1 LALPKNRCKNFISQN
16 QHDVYLKIL
25 SKESVMYLSKNFVQV
40 NQFTDILKLE
50 ARAIDRAAQQMELE
64 QVEQALTL
72 LSSCR
77 GKIILAGVG
86 KSGIVAQKIAATL
99 NSIGS
104 LAVYLHPCDALHGDL
119 GIVTTADVAVVLS
132 NSGETEELVVLLP
145 SFKHRQVP
153 IVAIVGNINSTLAQR
168 ADVFINATV
177 DREAC
182 PLDLAPTTS
191 TTVALAIGDALAM
204 TLMQMRGITAESFAV
219 NHPAGRLGK
228 RLTVKVKD
236 LMHHGEDNPTLY
248 STATWIE
255 VISAISGGGLGA
267 VNIVDKSRNLLGLIT
282 DGDLRRWIGKNKLA
296 ELETLTAEQI
306 MTHNPVVITPDI
318 LAYDAL
324 KLMEERVSQI
334 NVLPVVDVE
343 GCCLGLIRLHDLVGS
358 GLQ

>member
-1 LALPKNRCKNFISQN
+1 
-16 QHDVYLKIL
+16 
-25 SKESVMYLSKNFVQV
+25 MYLSKSFVRV
-40 NQFTDILKLE
+40 NQFADILKLE
-50 ARAIDRAAQQMELE
+50 ARAIDQAAQRMQLD

-72 LSSCR
+72 LSGCQ

-99 NSIGS
+99 NSIGT

-132 NSGETEELVVLLP
+132 NSGETEELVALLP

-153 IVAIVGNINSTLAQR
+153 IIAIVGNVSSTLAQR
-168 ADVFINATV
+168 ADVFLNATV

-228 RLTVKVKD
+228 RLTIKVGD
-236 LMHHGEDNPTLY
+236 LMHDGDRNPTLCPE
-248 STATWIE
+248 ATWIE
-255 VISAISGGGLGA
+255 VASAISCGGLGA
-267 VNIVDKSRNLLGLIT
+267 VNIVDRSGNLLGLIT
-282 DGDLRRWIGKNKLA
+282 DGDLRRWIGKNKST
-296 ELETLTAEQI
+296 ELETLEAEKL
-306 MTHNPVVITPDI
+306 MTHNPVVVTPDI

-324 KLMEERVSQI
+324 KLMEERASQI
-334 NVLPVVDVE
+334 NVLPVVDAE
-343 GCCLGLIRLHDLVGS
+343 GCCLGLIRLHDIVGS